1 MTFANNCMVEKTFK
15 QFSKRQKKKTPPEY
29 TIGVEADRISSR

>member
-15 QFSKRQKKKTPPEY
+15 QFSERRKKTPPEY
-29 TIGVEADRISSR
+29 TIGVEADRINCR